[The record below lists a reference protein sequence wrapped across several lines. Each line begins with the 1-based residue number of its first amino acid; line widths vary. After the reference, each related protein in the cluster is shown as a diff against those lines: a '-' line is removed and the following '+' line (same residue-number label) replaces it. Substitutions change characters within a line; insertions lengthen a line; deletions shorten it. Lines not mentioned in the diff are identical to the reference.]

1 MLVYVTECFRMQPL
15 IRDDQP
21 ARNPTRGPL
30 DQAAPVST
38 PAGVDALI
46 EENNQLLLLT
56 EEILNG
62 RTQGLDGQN
71 ADVTAASPFLERLQR
86 NLIYLALLAEQRP
99 NASTHVDSN
108 WTAEEVERLRAGIQ
122 IYGEQPQHLARHVGT
137 KSAAT
142 ITQILDQ
149 WKHKQ
154 V

>member
-1 MLVYVTECFRMQPL
+1 MFRMQPL

-30 DQAAPVST
+30 DQPAPVST
-38 PAGVDALI
+38 TAGVDALI

-62 RTQGLDGQN
+62 KLQSLDGQSP
-71 ADVTAASPFLERLQR
+71 DVTAAAPFLERLQR
-86 NLIYLALLAEQRP
+86 NLIYLALLAEQKP
-99 NASTHVDSN
+99 NGSSSDSN
-108 WTAEEVERLRAGIQ
+108 WTAEEVERLRSGIQ
-122 IYGEQPQHLARHVGT
+122 IYGEQPQLLARHVGT
-137 KSAAT
+137 KSAGT
-142 ITQILDQ
+142 ITQILEQ